1 MIRRQPTQ
9 ITEFLSSPKSG
20 RSLWRPSSGR
30 IGVID
35 ERPTRDGLLNAS
47 TRHGRGAT
55 GDASAETLLM
65 TGARTARRPMADLF
79 ALACFGLAVA
89 VVAIV
94 GGLASASASAQY
106 RGLVQPSWAPP
117 SWLFG
122 PVWTVL
128 YVMIAVSGW
137 LVWRRAGWV
146 RSAHGVYAVQ
156 LVLNMLWSPL
166 FFGAGLLGLAFVDIL
181 LLAASVVATIVLF
194 ARVSRLA
201 AVLLVPYLA
210 WVGFAS
216 VLNFAIWQLN

>member
-1 MIRRQPTQ
+1 
-9 ITEFLSSPKSG
+9 
-20 RSLWRPSSGR
+20 
-30 IGVID
+30 
-35 ERPTRDGLLNAS
+35 
-47 TRHGRGAT
+47 
-55 GDASAETLLM
+55 M
-65 TGARTARRPMADLF
+65 TGARAARRPMADLL

-94 GGLASASASAQY
+94 GGLASASAQY
-106 RGLVQPSWAPP
+106 GGLVQPSWAPP

-216 VLNFAIWQLN
+216 ALNFAISQLN

>member
-1 MIRRQPTQ
+1 
-9 ITEFLSSPKSG
+9 
-20 RSLWRPSSGR
+20 
-30 IGVID
+30 
-35 ERPTRDGLLNAS
+35 
-47 TRHGRGAT
+47 
-55 GDASAETLLM
+55 M
-65 TGARTARRPMADLF
+65 TGARTTRRPMTDLL

-106 RGLVQPSWAPP
+106 GGLVQPSWAPP

-216 VLNFAIWQLN
+216 ALNFAIWQLN